1 MTYKFTIPGRL
12 PNLNDFIKAERTTVK
27 SDYRSKVLLT
37 KGALMKKQWQKY
49 VANYIRADLGNTKPK
64 TPIDIHYTFYEPDRK
79 RDKDN
84 IMGFAFKVVFDA
96 LQSTGTIQNDN
107 WKTINNIIADFDVD
121 ANNPRIE
128 VVLKETKVE

>member
-37 KGALMKKQWQKY
+37 KGALMKKQWQRY
-49 VANYIRADLGNTKPK
+49 VANYIRADLGDTKPK

-79 RDKDN
+79 RDKGN
-84 IMGFAFKVVFDA
+84 IMSFADKIICDA
-96 LQSTGTIQNDN
+96 LQDCGTIPNDN
-107 WKTINNIIADFDVD
+107 WANINGLSMDFKVD
-121 ANNPRIE
+121 RGFARIE
-128 VVLKETKVE
+128 VELIEREDL